1 MHIEINFGTKFQ
13 LKLTNLTF
21 WTKFFLKRYF
31 RPKTEKMSSTT
42 EFCIFELGTKLQLKL
57 TIFECFLPK
66 KGTYGRKWENRT
78 CACVHGCY
86 LLYQT
91 FPHGSDKRNSILM
104 SLLVLVAETISTQ
117 IYILSVTAIAKHQKP
132 AERDR
137 TIILY
142 I

>member
-1 MHIEINFGTKFQ
+1 MHIEISLGTKFQ
-13 LKLTNLTF
+13 LKLTILIF

-78 CACVHGCY
+78 CACVHGSY
-86 LLYQT
+86 LLYKT

-117 IYILSVTAIAKHQKP
+117 IDILSVTAIAKH
-132 AERDR
+132 
-137 TIILY
+137 
-142 I
+142 